1 MHFESKSKRLGLL
14 DGYRLMLQE
23 KAVKYKV
30 LADGVEAMLG
40 AYLLAGGLEGAWA
53 ALAAFNI
60 LPVPEDVVYPAPPE
74 TEETH
79 TGPVGLLTEEVVRQS
94 NQDFLIKIHTLD
106 LMQLFYEK

>member
-1 MHFESKSKRLGLL
+1 
-14 DGYRLMLQE
+14 MLQE
-23 KAVKYKV
+23 KTVKYKV

-53 ALAAFNI
+53 ALAAFHI

-94 NQDFLIKIHTLD
+94 DQDFPMRTHTLD
-106 LMQLFYEK
+106 LTQLICEEQTHQPWRHSITIA